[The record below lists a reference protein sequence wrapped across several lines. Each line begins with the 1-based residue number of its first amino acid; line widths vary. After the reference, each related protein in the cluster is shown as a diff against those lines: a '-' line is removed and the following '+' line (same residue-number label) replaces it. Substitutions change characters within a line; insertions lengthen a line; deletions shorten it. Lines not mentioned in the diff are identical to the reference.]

1 VILSRCQTLQGLLGR
16 LKQAELDQQR
26 AATLTPV
33 QEALADR
40 RTRLTDTEA
49 RADVLLQAGVMT
61 ALSLPDMA
69 ALNAALQKVRANLA
83 ADPFA
88 VTKGRDYKALLK
100 HLDELLDQFRGQV
113 VCEWAAWVDRQT
125 ARIDDGELARYEAVP
140 GFAEVVA
147 DIRRLRTVVAD
158 LPKELRANVQEFE
171 EAKDALDTLRG
182 QIAKLPR
189 TDDPEIRAFLDA
201 ANGPDGAGLDLLT
214 PKVAAWLKE
223 PTQGLYERYRIVVR

>member
-1 VILSRCQTLQGLLGR
+1 LLGR

-40 RTRLTDTEA
+40 RTRLTDTET

-61 ALSLPDMA
+61 ALSLPDVA
-69 ALNAALQKVRANLA
+69 ALKAALQKVRANLA

-100 HLDELLDQFRGQV
+100 HLDDLLDQFRGQV
-113 VCEWAAWVDRQT
+113 VREWAAWVDRQT
-125 ARIDDGELARYEAVP
+125 ARIDDAELARYEALP
-140 GFAEVVA
+140 GFSQVVA
-147 DIRRLRTVVAD
+147 DVRCLRTVVAN
-158 LPKELRANVQEFE
+158 LPKELPANEEEFE
-171 EAKDALDTLRG
+171 GAKDALDTLRG

-201 ANGPDGAGLDLLT
+201 ANGPDGASLDLLT